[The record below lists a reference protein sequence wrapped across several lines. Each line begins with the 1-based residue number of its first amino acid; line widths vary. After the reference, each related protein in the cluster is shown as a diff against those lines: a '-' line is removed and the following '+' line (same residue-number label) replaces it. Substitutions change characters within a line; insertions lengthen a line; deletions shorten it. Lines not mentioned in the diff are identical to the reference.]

1 MKSPMKK
8 ILISALLLT
17 TLSTAVSCVDN
28 PYVTEDNYLEKPN
41 SGSSWIV
48 GLQKQLALT
57 TNIVTI
63 NAEITS
69 DNYFNNYTQYTKVF
83 DIPQIDYFDPD
94 VNNLQGSVQTLREM
108 ANYGLNT
115 VAPKDKT
122 LTPSNLAF
130 MHFCAGY
137 SSLLSGELFVALPES
152 KLGKVIDSRT
162 FLGLAIQSFEKAK
175 ELEMD
180 AQMKSVYTLLEARA
194 YYRLGDKNKSKEL
207 ASQILNNSKLLYYVK
222 FDGKN
227 NVPNEMQ
234 NGVYDALP
242 NRLAPLPRL
251 DYLDPKFFSVGTPQN
266 DQKPLAIAKGEEA
279 YLILAEV
286 ALANNQMTES
296 KMYINQLL
304 DLVAQR
310 PVEMV
315 DDKKETRNGGKRSD
329 YPLKAIGVKFAPDQ
343 PIQEGYVLDRQQGKI
358 PVYTVSGTKVTKNQ
372 VEKATTDNELLYLI
386 YLLRQEVFFAEGRR
400 LADLG
405 IKFPISQ
412 IEQGN
417 NSNVKEEH
425 TKALIPSFIPKNLA
439 MDDFT
444 VDKATGVV
452 TMKYDMNRIL
462 VQNKGDKNVL
472 PLFK

>member
-1 MKSPMKK
+1 MKK
-8 ILISALLLT
+8 TLISGLLLI
-17 TLSTAVSCVDN
+17 TLSTTVSCVDN

-41 SGSSWIV
+41 AGSSWII

-57 TNIVTI
+57 TNIVVI
-63 NAEITS
+63 NTEITS

-94 VNNLQGSVQTLREM
+94 VNNLQSTVQTLREM
-108 ANYGLNT
+108 AVYGLNT
-115 VAPKDKT
+115 VAPKDGT
-122 LTPSNLAF
+122 LKPSDLAF
-130 MHFCAGY
+130 MHFCLGY

-162 FLGLAIQSFEKAK
+162 FLTLAIQSFEKAYA
-175 ELEMD
+175 LETD
-180 AQMKSVYTLLEARA
+180 TKMKNVYALLQARA
-194 YYRLGDKNKSKEL
+194 YYRLGDKNKAKQQATLALSDSKM
-207 ASQILNNSKLLYYVK
+207 LYNVR

-234 NGVYDALP
+234 NAVYDALP

-266 DQKPLAIAKGEEA
+266 DQKPLALVKAEEA
-279 YLILAEV
+279 YLILSEV
-286 ALANNQMTES
+286 ALASNQLAQS
-296 KMYINQLL
+296 KDYLNQLL

-315 DDKKETRNGGKRSD
+315 DDKKETRNGGKRTD
-329 YPLKAIGVKFAPDQ
+329 YPLKAVGVKFSSDQ
-343 PIQEGYVLDRQQGKI
+343 PVLQGYVLDRQQGKV
-358 PVYTVSGTKVTKNQ
+358 PVYMVSGTKVTKTQ
-372 VEKATTDNELLYLI
+372 VAQVTSENELLYLI
-386 YLLRQEVFFAEGRR
+386 YLLRQEIFFAEGRR
-400 LADLG
+400 LTDLG
-405 IKFPISQ
+405 IRFPISQ

-417 NSNVKEEH
+417 NPNVKDEH
-425 TKALIPSFIPKNLA
+425 TKSLIPSFIPNKLQ

-444 VDKATGVV
+444 VDKVTGVV

-462 VQNKGDKNVL
+462 VQNKTDKNIL